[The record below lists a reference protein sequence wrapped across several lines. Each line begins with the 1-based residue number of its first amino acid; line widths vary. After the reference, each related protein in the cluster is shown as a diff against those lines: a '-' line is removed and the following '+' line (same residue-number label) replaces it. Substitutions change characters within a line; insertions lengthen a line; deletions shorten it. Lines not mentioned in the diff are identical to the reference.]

1 MSNLPPYLRNTERRS
16 DDFTNEKGDAG
27 RPNDEFISQF
37 LPFFPFLLLILFC
50 MCSHVKKENVIIAQE
65 LNVSLHTLLVH
76 NSLTTLFWIRNEK
89 IIHQQLKM
97 KTTETLQNNNQ
108 IKMN

>member
-16 DDFTNEKGDAG
+16 DDFTNEKGDADQ
-27 RPNDEFISQF
+27 PNDDFFSQF

-50 MCSHVKKENVIIAQE
+50 MCSHVKKENFIIAQE

-76 NSLTTLFWIRNEK
+76 NSLTLFWIKNEK

-108 IKMN
+108 IKIN